1 MPASDQTEHP
11 FVQALNETIAALTFL
26 REGGVKTLPVEP
38 EAWRAFTAPTP
49 AQAMPHVPP
58 PAQAARPPAAGSPA
72 DTPEARAAALAA
84 LRAQTAACRGCALAA
99 GEARLTGTGPCYNPA
114 VAVVNG
120 AQLPGDDPIA
130 IGSRLEGEAGALLD
144 KMFGAIGLPRASLY
158 LTPAL
163 KCPAAGRP
171 TATALRACAAHLR
184 AELTLVNPRAIVLL
198 GPVAARALHPTG
210 VAATGKVGQWS
221 LLGRI
226 PTITLHHPMRLLLAG
241 ERLADPLKRENWT
254 ALKALQARLRN
265 AP

>member
-1 MPASDQTEHP
+1 MPASDPAGHP
-11 FVQALNETIAALTFL
+11 FVQALDETIAALTFL

-38 EAWRAFTAPTP
+38 ATWRALTAPTP
-49 AQAMPHVPP
+49 AQAMPRIPP
-58 PAQAARPPAAGSPA
+58 PAQAAHLPAEGRSA
-72 DTPEARAAALAA
+72 DTPAAREAALAA
-84 LRAQTAACRGCALAA
+84 FNAQIPACRGCELAA
-99 GEARLTGTGPCYNPA
+99 KEGRLKGVGACYNPA

-144 KMFGAIGLPRASLY
+144 KMFGAIGLSRTSLY
-158 LTPAL
+158 VTPAL

-171 TATALRACAAHLR
+171 TAAALRACAAHLR

-198 GPVAARALHPTG
+198 GPVAARTLHPTG

-226 PTITLHHPMRLLLAG
+226 PSITLHHPMRLILAG
-241 ERLADPLKRENWT
+241 ESLADPLKRENWA

-265 AP
+265 AL